1 MNWLTFAQLAERR
14 EQFDACV
21 ACTPAIDRFCST
33 LAWSIPAAHTMM
45 TEPEPFI
52 TESSAGFVAMMVIP
66 VANGLRLAAPLEIA
80 WGLSAPF
87 AGPKPAPLVKQVA
100 DMWAERA
107 DQVDG
112 ILVSGIPPTGVW
124 IRPLMKRFVDTE
136 RIGLG
141 DKCVRRMASLAG
153 GLDGFMSRRSA
164 RFRANLRRAERQGH
178 QLGLVFE
185 RYTQDHDG
193 SIYERILDIERNSWK
208 GRAGE
213 GFDQE
218 PSRSFYAEVI
228 TRLHQTGRLRVIFI
242 RLDGQDVAFVFGGVF
257 GDVYRG
263 LQMSYRD
270 THSQFSLGNL
280 GQLAMIRWM
289 SEDGIETY
297 DLGTEMDYKL
307 SWAESSFTTQ
317 MFVILR
323 H

>member
-1 MNWLTFAQLAERR
+1 
-14 EQFDACV
+14 
-21 ACTPAIDRFCST
+21 
-33 LAWSIPAAHTMM
+33 
-45 TEPEPFI
+45 
-52 TESSAGFVAMMVIP
+52 
-66 VANGLRLAAPLEIA
+66 
-80 WGLSAPF
+80 
-87 AGPKPAPLVKQVA
+87 
-100 DMWAERA
+100 
-107 DQVDG
+107 
-112 ILVSGIPPTGVW
+112 
-124 IRPLMKRFVDTE
+124 MKRFVDTE

-153 GLDGFMSRRSA
+153 GLDGFMTRRSA

-185 RYTQDHDG
+185 RYTHDHDG